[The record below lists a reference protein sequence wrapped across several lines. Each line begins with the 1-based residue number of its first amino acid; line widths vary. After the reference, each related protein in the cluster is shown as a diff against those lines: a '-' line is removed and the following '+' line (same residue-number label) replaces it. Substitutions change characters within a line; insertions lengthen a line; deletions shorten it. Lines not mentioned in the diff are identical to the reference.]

1 MSGQVRL
8 QTEGALAFVS
18 LSNPG
23 KFNAMSRSM
32 WLQLRLAFEDL
43 QSRAD
48 EGVLRVILVRGD
60 DGHFCAG
67 GDISEYASFR
77 FDEASLRAFHEDEVW
92 GALNAILAC
101 DVPVIAQIDG
111 NCMGAG
117 MEIASACDVRMASND
132 ARFGAPIAKLGFP
145 MAPRELALL
154 LRVAGEATVREMLL
168 SAAVLDAPSL
178 HARGFLS
185 QLHAATDLEGAV
197 LERAATMARLA
208 PQAARMNKATMRAL
222 AQASDAS
229 VPQALLAN
237 AYAYA
242 DSAEHREGIAAFAAK
257 RAPQF

>member
-23 KFNAMSRSM
+23 KLNAMSRAM
-32 WLQLRLAFEDL
+32 WLQLCILFEDL
-43 QSRAD
+43 QARTDLRA
-48 EGVLRVILVRGD
+48 VVMRGT

-67 GDISEYASFR
+67 GDIAEYASFR
-77 FDEASLRAFHEDEVW
+77 YAEVSLRAFHEDEVW

-101 DVPVIAQIDG
+101 DIPVLAQIEG

-117 MEIASACDVRMASND
+117 MELACACDLRIASID

-145 MAPRELALL
+145 MAPREAALL

-168 SAAVLDAPSL
+168 LAAVLDAPSL
-178 HARGFLS
+178 FARGFLS

-222 AQASDAS
+222 TQASDGS

-257 RAPQF
+257 RAPRF